1 MKTREITDLFK
12 EKGIKAT
19 PQRIA
24 VYKFLAENHIHPD
37 VDTVYNQ
44 VTKEHPS
51 FSKTTVYNC
60 LSALTKSGL
69 LIPVKIDNEK
79 IRYDADTDFHGHF
92 ICESCGKIFDFRC
105 SEEKLPCLDG
115 FEIRQ
120 RDVYYS
126 GLCSCCKNK
135 NY

>member
-19 PQRIA
+19 QQRIA
-24 VYKFLAENHIHPD
+24 VYKFLEENHIHPD
-37 VDTVYNQ
+37 VETVYKHM
-44 VTKEHPS
+44 VKEHPS

-60 LSALTKSGL
+60 LQALSACGL

-79 IRYDADTDFHGHF
+79 IRYDADTSFHGHF
-92 ICESCGKIFDFRC
+92 ICEVCKGIYDFKC
-105 SEEKLPCLDG
+105 AEEKVSGLDN

-120 RDVYYS
+120 KDVYYS
-126 GLCSCCKNK
+126 GICSCCKNK
-135 NY
+135 N